1 MEHLWVYFYGI
12 YQSQISHHGHLPYF
26 TVHHFGTELCTRLFQ
41 VDAWWDIGN
50 VHYGI
55 WGLIYYLSVWLTH
68 WGLKKRLQMIFCKIS
83 VNQPVQ
89 KPVIITMTSYSDVS
103 NYQPHNC
110 FLNRLFRRRSKKI
123 SKLRVT
129 GLWGG
134 NSPVTG
140 DSPAQRASNT
150 ENVSI
155 WWSHHV
161 RNTLAYRMKSLDQEL
176 TFGRVLCAFERTL

>member
-1 MEHLWVYFYGI
+1 MYLYGI

-41 VDAWWDIGN
+41 IDAWWDIGN
-50 VHYGI
+50 VHCGI

-68 WGLKKRLQMIFCKIS
+68 WGLKKRLQMIFCKIF

-110 FLNRLFRRRSKKI
+110 FLNRLFRRRSKNI

-134 NSPVTG
+134 IHRWPVISQHKGPVMQKMFPFDEVIMYAILWLT
-140 DSPAQRASNT
+140 
-150 ENVSI
+150 V
-155 WWSHHV
+155 WSH
-161 RNTLAYRMKSLDQEL
+161 
-176 TFGRVLCAFERTL
+176 